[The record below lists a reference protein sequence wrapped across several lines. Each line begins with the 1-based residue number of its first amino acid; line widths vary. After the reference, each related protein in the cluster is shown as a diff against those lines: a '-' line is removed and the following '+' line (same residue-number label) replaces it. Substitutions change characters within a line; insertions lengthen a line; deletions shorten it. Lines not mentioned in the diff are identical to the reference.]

1 MNKRKSRSPSK
12 RRRSRS
18 PKQKSP
24 KRSRSPRRTEV
35 YDPRYPHYEHATI
48 PSYEPSSTSVIVIEE
63 YNPNH
68 RYELPNSRTRSDI
81 MFDALKEQLRH
92 AL

>member
-1 MNKRKSRSPSK
+1 
-12 RRRSRS
+12 
-18 PKQKSP
+18 
-24 KRSRSPRRTEV
+24 
-35 YDPRYPHYEHATI
+35 
-48 PSYEPSSTSVIVIEE
+48 VIVIEE

-92 AL
+92 ALERRDMYESLKGQLRRALERKDRERVHFDFRGLSETLKRLQ